1 MGNSMTA
8 TLSIRDETTSGQILN
23 EWSLDVLTEQITVR
37 ELIRSRVYQEVQ
49 DFNHR
54 QPEYFRGL
62 VQPTDAEQSLNGFK
76 LRKRRTLDWKP
87 QFETAIAAFA
97 TNQILILV
105 NDRQA
110 LSLDEVFET
119 RPGTQI
125 SFLRLTLLV
134 GG

>member
-1 MGNSMTA
+1 MTA
-8 TLSIRDETTSGQILN
+8 TLTIRDETINGQVLN
-23 EWSLDVLTEQITVR
+23 EWSLDVLTEWITVR

-49 DFNHR
+49 DYNHS

-87 QFETAIAAFA
+87 QFEKAITAFEA
-97 TNQILILV
+97 NQIIILI
-105 NDRQA
+105 NDRQVS
-110 LSLDEVFET
+110 SLDEKIEIK
-119 RPGTQI
+119 PGTLV

>member
-1 MGNSMTA
+1 MTA
-8 TLSIRDETTSGQILN
+8 TLTIRDETTSGQILN
-23 EWSLDVLTEQITVR
+23 EWSLDVLTEWITVR

-49 DFNHR
+49 DYNHS

-87 QFETAIAAFA
+87 QFEKAITGFEA
-97 TNQILILV
+97 NQIIILINGQQV
-105 NDRQA
+105 S
-110 LSLDEVFET
+110 SLDEEIEIK
-119 RPGTQI
+119 PGTLV

>member
-1 MGNSMTA
+1 MTA
-8 TLSIRDETTSGQILN
+8 TLTIRDETINGQVLN
-23 EWSLDVLTEQITVR
+23 EWSLDVLTEWITVR

-49 DFNHR
+49 DYNHS

-62 VQPTDAEQSLNGFK
+62 VQPTDAEQLLNGFK

-87 QFETAIAAFA
+87 QFEKAITGFEA
-97 TNQILILV
+97 NQIIILI
-105 NDRQA
+105 NDQQVS
-110 LSLDEVFET
+110 SLDEEIEIK
-119 RPGTQI
+119 PGTLV